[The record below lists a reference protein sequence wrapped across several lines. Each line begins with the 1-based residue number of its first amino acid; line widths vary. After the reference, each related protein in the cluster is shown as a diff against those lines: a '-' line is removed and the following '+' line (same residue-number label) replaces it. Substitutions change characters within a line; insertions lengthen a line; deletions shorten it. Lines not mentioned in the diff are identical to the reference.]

1 MMGNFRLSFGRAVKS
16 LCVLDA
22 AFLLV
27 LTMGFVV
34 PPKTLQ
40 DSRTGAIPRELYDD
54 SAKMSPL
61 APPAPEPAH
70 VKTTVPVN
78 HRERRSSDIC
88 SGVAGG
94 HGRYQSRLTYI
105 PRVARSAS
113 AAKSIN
119 NSKNAGD

>member
-70 VKTTVPVN
+70 VKTTVPVITARGA
-78 HRERRSSDIC
+78 HPTFVPASPEATADI
-88 SGVAGG
+88 SLA
-94 HGRYQSRLTYI
+94 SLT
-105 PRVARSAS
+105 SHE
-113 AAKSIN
+113 
-119 NSKNAGD
+119 